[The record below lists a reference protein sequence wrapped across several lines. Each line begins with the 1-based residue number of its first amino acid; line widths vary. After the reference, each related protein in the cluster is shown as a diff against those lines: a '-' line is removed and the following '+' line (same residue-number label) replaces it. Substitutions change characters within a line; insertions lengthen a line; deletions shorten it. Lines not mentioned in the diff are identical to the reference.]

1 MKTTFTYVCIFLLS
15 SFIGA
20 DAQNFTGI
28 ATYKTDR
35 KVDLQMDST
44 EVNSEMQQQLQAQ
57 LRKQF
62 QKEYTLEFNAS
73 ESLYKEV
80 EILDAPKPQ
89 AGGMMIMVSG
99 NSDVLYRNI
108 KENDFVNQT
117 EIMGKSFLIK
127 DALEKSE
134 WVFEKET
141 KNIGNYTCFKATRT
155 KEITEQTFNS
165 ANDSLV
171 DIKKER
177 TTIVWYTL
185 DIPVSHGPGEFWGLP
200 GLVLAVNDGDQSI
213 LCSKIVLNPEK
224 AVQIEAPTSGK
235 VVSQAAYDEIQDKK
249 MKEMQEQ
256 FHDGNRRGEG
266 HSMQI
271 RIGG

>member
-1 MKTTFTYVCIFLLS
+1 MRTTFTFLSLLLLS
-15 SFIGA
+15 SFIGVG
-20 DAQNFTGI
+20 AQNFTGI

-44 EVNSEMQQQLQAQ
+44 HVNSEMQKQLQAQ

-62 QKEYTLEFNAS
+62 QKEYTLQFNDS

-80 EILDAPKPQ
+80 ETLDTPKPQ
-89 AGGMMIMVSG
+89 VGGVMMVVSG
-99 NSDVLYRNI
+99 NSNVLYRNI
-108 KENDFVNQT
+108 KENNYVNQT
-117 EIMGKSFLIK
+117 EIMSKPFLIK
-127 DALEKSE
+127 DVLEKSD
-134 WVFEKET
+134 WTLEKET
-141 KNIGNYTCFKATRT
+141 KSIGNYTCFKATRT
-155 KEITEQTFNS
+155 EEITEQTFNS

-171 DIKKER
+171 DVKKER
-177 TTIVWYTL
+177 TTTVWYTL
-185 DIPVSHGPGEFWGLP
+185 DIPVAHGPGEFWGLP
-200 GLVLAVNDGDQSI
+200 GLILEVNDGDQSI

-224 AVQIEAPTSGK
+224 AVQIAAPTSGK
-235 VVSQAAYDEIQDKK
+235 EVNQAEYDEIQDKK

-271 RIGG
+271 RIRG

>member
-1 MKTTFTYVCIFLLS
+1 MRSIFTFLGILLMS
-15 SFIGA
+15 SFIRVG
-20 DAQNFTGI
+20 AQNFTGI

-35 KVDLQMDST
+35 KVDLQLDST
-44 EVNSEMQQQLQAQ
+44 EVNSEMQKQLQAQ

-62 QKEYTLEFNAS
+62 QKEYTLQFSAS

-80 EILDAPKPQ
+80 ETLDSPKPQ

-99 NSDVLYRNI
+99 GSDILYRNT
-108 KENDFVNQT
+108 KDNNYVNQT
-117 EIMGKSFLIK
+117 EIMSKSFLIK
-127 DALEKSE
+127 DVLEESDWTFK
-134 WVFEKET
+134 KET

-155 KEITEQTFNS
+155 EEVSEKTFDS

-171 DIKKER
+171 ELKKER
-177 TTIVWYTL
+177 TTTVWYTL

-200 GLVLAVNDGDQSI
+200 GLILEVNDGDQSL

-224 AVQIEAPTSGK
+224 KVQIEAPTSGK
-235 VVSQAAYDEIQDKK
+235 EVTQAEYDEIQDKK

-256 FHDGNRRGEG
+256 FHDYDGRGEG
-266 HSMQI
+266 HRMEI